1 MEPIYETL
9 NVGTKKTSIQN
20 KFVVEKSTNLSVNET
35 KKILSVSASAFSL
48 DSNVDGGLYTYNGR
62 IVFYVCYL
70 DENGEVKKFE
80 TAENFSE
87 KQVVDV
93 DACSIVMNVAVQKTD
108 YELKDDLLTLKAYV
122 LATGEVGKC
131 QTVSAFSGGD
141 NVVLDKE
148 EIEFSKSLGQKNL
161 DYPVEEE
168 FSVNYA
174 VKDVI
179 VQNVDASITNVQ
191 SGIGAIIV
199 DGEAYLRLLFLISGE
214 KSDIIKEERTI
225 PFRVE
230 IECDDALPQ
239 MSATASV
246 CIKSLK
252 TDVSVEEG
260 SDKSIVSALVN
271 LGFKGEVFALDR
283 TEILRDAFS
292 TTDEIE
298 IEKSCACVY
307 SPDKCEHI
315 PTKVSGRAIVDEL
328 PFGEKISSTCDE
340 KFEITSQTFENG
352 VLSIDGALSM
362 KVYLSGEEGT
372 KVLNLETPVSF
383 NLECALGGYAEKDV
397 SVIAKSSYARLI
409 SLTEIEIGA
418 VLGVSVKA
426 RDKREISFIEKVKV
440 LGEKPVCDFPISV
453 YLTTAGEELWSLS
466 KRLKVSPEKLIETN
480 KDLQFPLT
488 GKERIVIYRQK

>member
-1 MEPIYETL
+1 MEPVYETL
-9 NVGTKKTSIQN
+9 NVGNVKTSVQN
-20 KFVVEKSTNLSVNET
+20 KFVVEKSTNLSSS

-48 DSNVDGGLYTYNGR
+48 DSAVDGGLYTYNGR
-62 IVFYVCYL
+62 VVFYVCYL
-70 DENGEVKKFE
+70 DENGEIKKFE

-87 KQVVDV
+87 KQAIDP
-93 DACSIVMNVAVQKTD
+93 DTCSIVMNVSVQKTD
-108 YELKDDLLTLKAYV
+108 FSFKDDVLTLKAYL
-122 LATGEVGKC
+122 LAMGEASKC

-148 EIEFSKSLGQKNL
+148 EIEYSKSLGQKGC

-168 FSVNYA
+168 FSLNYA
-174 VKDVI
+174 VKDVV
-179 VQNVDASITNVQ
+179 VQNVDASITSVQ

-239 MSATASV
+239 MTATASV
-246 CIKSLK
+246 CIKGLK
-252 TDVSVEEG
+252 TDVSVEEDTG
-260 SDKSIVSALVN
+260 KSTVSALVN
-271 LGFKGEVFALDR
+271 LGFKGEVFALER

-292 TTDEIE
+292 TTEEIE
-298 IEKSCACVY
+298 IEKSHACVY
-307 SPDKCEHI
+307 SPDKCEYLSA
-315 PTKVSGRAIVDEL
+315 KVSGRAMVDEL
-328 PFGEKISSTCDE
+328 PFGEKVSSTCDE
-340 KFEITSQTFENG
+340 KFEVTAFSCENG
-352 VLSIDGALSM
+352 VLSVDGALSM
-362 KVYLSGEEGT
+362 KVYLTGDDGT
-372 KVLNLETPVSF
+372 RACYLETPVSF
-383 NLECALGGYAEKDV
+383 SLECALVGCDEKDILV
-397 SVIAKSSYARLI
+397 VVKNSYARLI

-418 VLGVSVKA
+418 NLGVSVKA

-440 LGEKPVCDFPISV
+440 LGAKPTCDFPISV

-466 KRLKVSPEKLIETN
+466 KRLRVSPEKLIETN